1 MIDSPLNEVENKKE
15 SFPSSE
21 TRPYELER
29 KSALACGANVIGGD
43 GGDGEQDHHH
53 QSENLFEFFRQ
64 QGIHDHYYHDQTSSS
79 SSG

>member
-29 KSALACGANVIGGD
+29 KSALTCGANAIGGD
-43 GGDGEQDHHH
+43 SDDDGEQDHHH
-53 QSENLFEFFRQ
+53 QSENLFEFLGQ
-64 QGIHDHYYHDQTSSS
+64 QGKETQ
-79 SSG
+79 

>member
-29 KSALACGANVIGGD
+29 KSALTCGANVIGGESDDD
-43 GGDGEQDHHH
+43 GDGDDGCDGEQDHHH
-53 QSENLFEFFRQ
+53 QSENLFEFLGQ
-64 QGIHDHYYHDQTSSS
+64 QGKETQ
-79 SSG
+79 

>member
-29 KSALACGANVIGGD
+29 KSALTCGANVIGGD
-43 GGDGEQDHHH
+43 GEQEHHH
-53 QSENLFEFFRQ
+53 QSENLFEFLGQ
-64 QGIHDHYYHDQTSSS
+64 QGKETQ
-79 SSG
+79 

>member
-29 KSALACGANVIGGD
+29 KSALTCGANVIGGD
-43 GGDGEQDHHH
+43 GDDGGDSEQDH
-53 QSENLFEFFRQ
+53 QPKNENLVESLHQ
-64 QGIHDHYYHDQTSSS
+64 PGKETQ
-79 SSG
+79 